1 MSSFISSAA
10 VVSARETYN
19 LYSHLYVGG
28 WCKIGNMAKPV
39 QIYTIFT
46 THTPQTLPIQSLD
59 LLPASRLYLC
69 GEVHGARQNADVI
82 WTLCRSLGIKQLAL
96 EYSAS
101 IDDFIKRA
109 VGGGVDASLLNTVMF
124 DRSVLSIEMLKT
136 VVELLRTGA
145 IDQVAYIDE
154 TFDYAIDQ
162 WRQITDPDWR
172 EVVMARAIE
181 RLDLSQPT
189 LCVMGNWHTRPR
201 KTSRHISA
209 LRRVRET
216 VPEAVL
222 IQNIYRSGAVR
233 NAGEII
239 ALTPRLDLPEQY
251 KIIQR
256 TKRDFDLVVPLAQEI
271 SSVTFPPGVSV
282 THSR

>member
-46 THTPQTLPIQSLD
+46 AHTPQTLPIQSLD

-69 GEVHGARQNADVI
+69 GEIHGARQNADAV
-82 WTLCRSLGIKQLAL
+82 WTLCYSLGIKQLAL

-101 IDDFIKRA
+101 VDVFVQRA
-109 VGGGVDASLLNTVMF
+109 VRGDVDISLLNPAMF
-124 DRSVLSIEMLKT
+124 DSSVLSIEMLKT

-154 TFDYAIDQ
+154 TFDYTIDQ

-172 EVVMARAIE
+172 EVVMARNIE

-209 LRRVRET
+209 LRRVSET
-216 VPEAVL
+216 MPEAVL
-222 IQNIYRSGAVR
+222 IQNVYRSGTVY
-233 NAGEII
+233 NAGKII

-256 TKRDFDLVVPLAQEI
+256 TKRNFDLAVPLAQEI
-271 SSVTFPPGVSV
+271 NSVTFSPDADVSN
-282 THSR
+282 

>member
-1 MSSFISSAA
+1 
-10 VVSARETYN
+10 
-19 LYSHLYVGG
+19 
-28 WCKIGNMAKPV
+28 MAKPV

-69 GEVHGARQNADVI
+69 GEIHGARQNADAV
-82 WTLCRSLGIKQLAL
+82 WTLCYSLGIKQLAL

-101 IDDFIKRA
+101 VDVFVQRA
-109 VGGGVDASLLNTVMF
+109 VRGDVDISLLNPAMF
-124 DRSVLSIEMLKT
+124 DSSVLSIEMLKT

-154 TFDYAIDQ
+154 TFDYTIDQ

-172 EVVMARAIE
+172 EVVMARNIE

-201 KTSRHISA
+201 KTRRHISS
-209 LRRVRET
+209 ET
-216 VPEAVL
+216 MPEAVL
-222 IQNIYRSGAVR
+222 IQNVYRSGTVY
-233 NAGEII
+233 NAGKII

-256 TKRDFDLVVPLAQEI
+256 TKRNFDLAVPLAQEI
-271 SSVTFPPGVSV
+271 NSVTFSPDADVSN
-282 THSR
+282 

>member
-46 THTPQTLPIQSLD
+46 THTPQTLLIQSLD
-59 LLPASRLYLC
+59 LLPTSQLYLC
-69 GEVHGARQNADVI
+69 GEVHGARQNADAV
-82 WTLCRSLGIKQLAL
+82 WTLCYSLGIKQLAL

-101 IDDFIKRA
+101 VDVFVQRA
-109 VGGGVDASLLNTVMF
+109 VRGDVDISLLNPAMF
-124 DRSVLSIEMLKT
+124 DSSVLSIEMLKT

-145 IDQVAYIDE
+145 IDRVAYIDE
-154 TFDYAIDQ
+154 TFNYTIDQ
-162 WRQITDPDWR
+162 WQQIADPDWR
-172 EVVMARAIE
+172 EVVMARAIG

-209 LRRVRET
+209 LRRVREAI
-216 VPEAVL
+216 PEAVL
-222 IQNIYRSGAVR
+222 IQNVYRSGTVC
-233 NAGEII
+233 NVGETIT
-239 ALTPRLDLPEQY
+239 LTPRLDLSEQY
-251 KIIQR
+251 TVIQR

-271 SSVTFPPGVSV
+271 NSVTFSPDADVSN
-282 THSR
+282 